1 MMTRKRKRTLQK
13 LKQLRAEIAEYKALF
28 DLGWEADM
36 RGIKRWQAATG
47 KKRTWPDGA
56 NLVVWLLKRL
66 DQAEAVID
74 AARPLGGEII
84 SESLTTRD
92 RIGLDI
98 ALHIAAY
105 DEAGKVKP

>member
-1 MMTRKRKRTLQK
+1 MMTRRRKRTLQK
-13 LKQLRAEIAEYKALF
+13 FKQLRAEIADY
-28 DLGWEADM
+28 EATFNVCYAANM

-47 KKRTWPDGA
+47 KTLTWPDGA
-56 NLVVWLLKRL
+56 NLVVWLLERL

-92 RIGLDI
+92 RTGLDI